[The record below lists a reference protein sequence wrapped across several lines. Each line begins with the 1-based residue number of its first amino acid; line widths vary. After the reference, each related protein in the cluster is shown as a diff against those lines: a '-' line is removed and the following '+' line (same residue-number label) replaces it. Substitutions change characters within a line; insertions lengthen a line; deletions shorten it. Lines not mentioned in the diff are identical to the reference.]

1 MIRLFLED
9 NTTLKDMCENII
21 RNKSLGIYDGAY
33 EVVKIA
39 MGLKR

>member
-1 MIRLFLED
+1 MDD

-21 RNKSLGIYDGAY
+21 RNKSLGIYNGAY

-39 MGLKR
+39 MDMKNNERRT

>member
-9 NTTLKDMCENII
+9 GTFLGDMCGNII

-33 EVVKIA
+33 RVVKIA
-39 MGLKR
+39 MGMRS